1 MKYLI
6 FSDSHLSDS
15 FDNKKLT
22 FLKRIISTSDR
33 VIINGDFWEGYD
45 FTIEEFIN
53 SKWNNLFKL
62 LIDKKA
68 IYIYGNHDKKEYAN
82 DKAHTFSIK
91 QTKKYTLK
99 SGKYTFYLE
108 HGDRIVPEWD
118 KYFKRMPR
126 FINKTLYYVEKTLV
140 TLFEMRLVGFLYKK
154 FNEKMIDKVAKQLK
168 NNEFLICGHSH
179 FMEFDEKNHFINS
192 GIIKHGIGQYITID
206 NGKITL
212 HNEKY

>member
-15 FDNKKLT
+15 FDNNKFK
-22 FLKRIISTSDR
+22 FLKNIINNSDR

-62 LIDKKA
+62 LIAKKA
-68 IYIYGNHDKKEYAN
+68 IYLYGNHDKKEYSN
-82 DKAHTFSIK
+82 DKAHAFSVK

-99 SGKYTFYLE
+99 LGKYTFYLE

-126 FINKTLYYVEKTLV
+126 FINKILYYVEKTLV
-140 TLFEMRLVGFLYKK
+140 TLFEMRVVGILYKR
-154 FNEKMIDKVAKQLK
+154 FNEKMIEKVAKKLK
-168 NNEFLICGHSH
+168 ENEFLVCGHSH
-179 FMEFDEKNHFINS
+179 FMEFDKKNHFINS
-192 GIIKHGIGQYITID
+192 GIIKHGIGQYITIE

-212 HNEKY
+212 HNETY